1 MRTAAQQQT
10 VDNFALWDTF
20 TGYPQG
26 KEAIPVP
33 SLRSPSVHTALLCR
47 SMTRRANRAALRP
60 AHQSPY
66 SVALSSRDGL
76 CTGLYADTPM
86 IPAQHRISPPIA
98 AADMNEK
105 VSSRE
110 AERTTGSI
118 NPIP

>member
-1 MRTAAQQQT
+1 MRTAAEQQT
-10 VDNFALWDTF
+10 VDNFRPMGHF
-20 TGYPQG
+20 YGVSTGQ
-26 KEAIPVP
+26 EAIPVP

-47 SMTRRANRAALRP
+47 SMTRRANRAALCP

-110 AERTTGSI
+110 TERTTGSI